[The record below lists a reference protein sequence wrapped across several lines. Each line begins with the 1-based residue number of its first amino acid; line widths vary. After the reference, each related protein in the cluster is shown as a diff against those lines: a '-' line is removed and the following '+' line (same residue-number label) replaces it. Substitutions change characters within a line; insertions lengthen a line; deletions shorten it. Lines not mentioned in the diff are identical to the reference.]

1 LTRLSQ
7 RAASFWKHEIVGS
20 SNELIERFAY
30 GAL

>member
-1 LTRLSQ
+1 LSQ
-7 RAASFWKHEIVGS
+7 RAASFWKLEIVGN